1 VKTQDI
7 KLGTTKNLVGI
18 ALLKPILD
26 DIGIREIADKYCSM
40 ERSHSLTNG
49 DALNVMILNRLTSP
63 APLYRVEKW
72 ADNHALLECCGIES
86 SAVNDDKLGRALD
99 SIFPHIEE
107 IESEISLRII
117 SKYHIK
123 PELVHFDASSIYF
136 EGAYEESEL
145 LRLGYSRDQKPD
157 KKQINVDI
165 DVDAKEGMPLFH
177 TIHKGNTPDPVM
189 SVQNLIKI
197 KERLKPEK
205 MIMVGDR
212 TAISGQVAFLLR
224 DYNLDFIGAIKM
236 THKTK
241 MHVAEIQRE
250 KFQPLNEEYDFCETA
265 VSFSY
270 NSRKMD
276 VRAIIIH
283 GKKKSEHDRKKRE
296 RGIARIESKLKEIQS
311 KLNTRLYKKEEY
323 ARKKI
328 DDALSLKYGYL
339 FNTTLT
345 LHKDRLQFSYSV
357 NQEALKLDRLLD
369 GKYVLSTTLPWDAKK
384 IFESYR
390 SRYIVESRIRNM
402 KNEIAV
408 RPVFLHKDERICS
421 LVFVS
426 IISLMV
432 YSLLEILARRSMKTR
447 ITTRSMLYLFEK
459 VNIMMITLSDGQKI
473 MRVEDLTP
481 PQAEILDNLNLARP
495 ESYVSMI

>member
-1 VKTQDI
+1 MPQDI
-7 KLGTTKNLVGI
+7 KLGATKNLGGI

-26 DIGIREIADKYCSM
+26 DIGIGEIVNRYCPM
-40 ERSHSLTNG
+40 ERNCGLTNG

-63 APLYRVEKW
+63 TPLYMVQDW
-72 ADNHALLECCGIES
+72 AGTHALKEGCGIES
-86 SAVNDDKLGRALD
+86 SQVNDDRLGRALD

-107 IESEISLRII
+107 IESEISLKII
-117 SKYHIK
+117 SKYHIR
-123 PELVHFDASSIYF
+123 PEIVHFDASSIYF
-136 EGAYEESEL
+136 EGIYEESEL

-157 KKQINVDI
+157 KKQVNIDI

-177 TIHKGNTPDPVM
+177 TVHKGNTPDPRM

-197 KERLKPEK
+197 RERLKPEK

-212 TAISGQVAFLLR
+212 NAISGEVAFLLR
-224 DYNLDFIGAIKM
+224 DYNLDFIGAVKM

-241 MHVAEIQRE
+241 THVASIPQD
-250 KFQPLNEEYDFCETA
+250 KFQPLNEEYDFCETT
-265 VSFSY
+265 VSFSHD
-270 NSRKMD
+270 SRKMD
-276 VRAIIIH
+276 ARAIVIY

-296 RGIARIESKLKEIQS
+296 GGIKKIGAKLEEIQS

-323 ARKKI
+323 VKKKI
-328 DDALSLKYGYL
+328 DDIVSLQFGYL
-339 FNTTLT
+339 FRTMLVRHGDG
-345 LHKDRLQFSYSV
+345 LKFSYSV
-357 NQEALKLDRLLD
+357 DQDALNLDALLD
-369 GKYVLSTTLPWDAKK
+369 GKYVLATTLPWDAKK

-390 SRYIVESRIRNM
+390 SRYMVESRIRNM

-432 YSLLEILARRSMKTR
+432 YSLLEILARRSMETKLTAR
-447 ITTRSMLYLFEK
+447 RMLYLFEK
-459 VNIMMITLSDGQKI
+459 VNIIMITLCDGQKI

-481 PQAEILDNLNLARP
+481 PQAEILDKLNLTRP
-495 ESYVSMI
+495 ASYIGNI